1 MIKTEGNKAKFAGST
16 YNLIHEYMSVV
27 QGMRKLIEEDNK
39 TGMEPG
45 CYVMGI
51 TSLAL
56 GGPSFCAW
64 TGSDTPPKNNEYV
77 LLSFE
82 NFSIPLVGRY
92 EEDCHGGA
100 YYIGDDTR
108 TCGSNGMIVNAWAE
122 LPKPFREEEK

>member
-1 MIKTEGNKAKFAGST
+1 MIKAKGSKAKLTGTIYDIMQEFQA
-16 YNLIHEYMSVV
+16 VV
-27 QGMRKLIEEDNK
+27 QGMRKMIEEGNR

-45 CYVMGI
+45 YYVMGI

-64 TGSDTPPKNNEYV
+64 TGADTPPKNNEYV

-108 TCGSNGMIVNAWAE
+108 TCGSDGMIVNAWAE
-122 LPKPFREEEK
+122 LPKPFREEE

>member
-1 MIKTEGNKAKFAGST
+1 MIKAEGNEAKST
-16 YNLIHEYMSVV
+16 GTTYDLMQEYMRVA
-27 QGMRKLIEEDNK
+27 QGMRKLIEEDNR
-39 TGMEPG
+39 TGMEPD

-64 TGSDTPPKNNEYV
+64 TGADTPPKNNEYV

-108 TCGSNGMIVNAWAE
+108 TCGSDGMIVNAWAE
-122 LPKPFREEEK
+122 LPKPFREEE